1 MFIVSSLAFRVSR
14 LASLIRVILTK
25 LKSVPEKFNRMKMAA
40 LGYSDFHLIRVIGID
55 ERETLNFKLETV

>member
-1 MFIVSSLAFRVSR
+1 
-14 LASLIRVILTK
+14 
-25 LKSVPEKFNRMKMAA
+25 MAA